1 MTCACRYV
9 PHTICAGLESEA
21 KWRWRGFNLGPAGYS
36 TTIGKDGKLFRS
48 VVIRH
53 APLDWQW
60 WTKKK
65 DLKSA
70 ITEPSRILASG
81 IVGLLKNWHK
91 LVLRS
96 SYWWPDTLGR
106 TLMSQWWTEKN
117 MQGRAGTRIDPT
129 SREWD
134 ALAWNVLCRW
144 RSLGVDVGALSR
156 NSTRSQFWRTSS
168 YRGGHA
174 GRAIVPWSANVH
186 SDDEGTRKTRSLQ
199 IPWAIGKRCM
209 LLVSRVV
216 VKKNLCWE
224 EEEDEKWGSG
234 EVEFG
239 LFTVKCGNSKS
250 EQLSLE

>member
-106 TLMSQWWTEKN
+106 TLMSQWWTENIQYTRGPSPHIGVCMKCSLQ
-117 MQGRAGTRIDPT
+117 MAKPGGRCQGFNKELDQKSILASIVV
-129 SREWD
+129 SRRD
-134 ALAWNVLCRW
+134 SG
-144 RSLGVDVGALSR
+144 RS
-156 NSTRSQFWRTSS
+156 
-168 YRGGHA
+168 
-174 GRAIVPWSANVH
+174 IVPWSANVH